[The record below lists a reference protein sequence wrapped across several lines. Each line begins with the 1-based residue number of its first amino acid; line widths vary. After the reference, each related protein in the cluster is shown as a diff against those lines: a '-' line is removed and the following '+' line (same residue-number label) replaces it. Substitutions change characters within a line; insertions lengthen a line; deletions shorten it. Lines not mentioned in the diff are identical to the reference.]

1 MLEDVGD
8 EISSDD
14 ESLSESNEKYKAVF
28 KNNDETVSIIDC
40 ASENSQDINYKK
52 MFLEGAQRRKHREKV
67 GNTAQKKQAD
77 AVNRNRTLG
86 DGTVLPWG
94 SIVVLKM
101 PKDRNDFGFPNL
113 PCMVIGINHY
123 KKSNAIRYRL
133 CSPDAVLQG
142 TFGTNQIRP
151 CPQFDA
157 LSVGINYEKIKNI
170 SMSETQAGEIYSASG
185 GKLSYCQCKKD
196 CLTSKTCKCRKL
208 KKFCG
213 AKCHGGT
220 GNNRFCRNCLPE

>member
-1 MLEDVGD
+1 MQDVGD

-14 ESLSESNEKYKAVF
+14 ESLSENNEKYKEVF
-28 KNNDETVSIIDC
+28 KKNDDTVSIIDC

-52 MFLEGAQRRKHREKV
+52 MFLEGAQRRKHREKI
-67 GNTAQKKQAD
+67 GNAVQKKQAD
-77 AVNRNRTLG
+77 GVNRSRTLG

-113 PCMVIGINHY
+113 TYIVININHY

-142 TFGTNQIRP
+142 TFGTNQI
-151 CPQFDA
+151 
-157 LSVGINYEKIKNI
+157 
-170 SMSETQAGEIYSASG
+170 
-185 GKLSYCQCKKD
+185 
-196 CLTSKTCKCRKL
+196 
-208 KKFCG
+208 
-213 AKCHGGT
+213 
-220 GNNRFCRNCLPE
+220 